1 MNYIGGKFKLLP
13 QIMPLFPE
21 RTGTFVDL
29 FCGGCNVGI
38 NARAAKVIFN
48 DNLSFLVDLYNEFK
62 SKTADFVLNY
72 IEQRIRE
79 YDLSATNEIGYK
91 KLRKSYNENRNPKF
105 RPMR

>member
-21 RTGTFVDL
+21 QTGTFVDL

-72 IEQRIRE
+72 ANSNYQIADRSKEITDEVLITNYKPQNKE
-79 YDLSATNEIGYK
+79 LLPNFDL
-91 KLRKSYNENRNPKF
+91 
-105 RPMR
+105 